1 MWVARHSQ
9 STQNNKYAISL
20 QYSKENM
27 NDEVEEVSEGDFLLA
42 DKHEIFLQ
50 IDSVIID
57 GDGQAFLNSP
67 K

>member
-9 STQNNKYAISL
+9 STQNNKFAISL

-27 NDEVEEVSEGDFLLA
+27 DDEVEEVSEGDFLLA

>member
-1 MWVARHSQ
+1 
-9 STQNNKYAISL
+9 
-20 QYSKENM
+20 M

>member
-9 STQNNKYAISL
+9 STQNNKFAISL

-27 NDEVEEVSEGDFLLA
+27 NDEVEEVSEG

>member
-9 STQNNKYAISL
+9 STQNNKFAISL

>member
-1 MWVARHSQ
+1 
-9 STQNNKYAISL
+9 
-20 QYSKENM
+20 M
-27 NDEVEEVSEGDFLLA
+27 NDEVEEVSEG

>member
-9 STQNNKYAISL
+9 STQNNKFAISL
-20 QYSKENM
+20 QYSKENI

>member
-9 STQNNKYAISL
+9 STQNNKFAISL

-50 IDSVIID
+50 TDSVIID